1 MPKSLGF
8 LGILC
13 ITGVGVFCHVTSVL
27 AATYYVSAN
36 GNDSNP
42 GTSSQPWATLQKAAD
57 TVRAGDTVFVN
68 DGNYRGLQISTSGA
82 QASPITFKAYAQN
95 ALINS
100 GGPTGDGIRLQN
112 VSYITIEGFRL
123 QNFSERCIAARGATP
138 EAPMHGNVVRGNI
151 CRNAASDGFYLSE
164 FADGLVEKNE
174 IYDSGLA
181 DLTHGIYL
189 ANAGS
194 KNTIIRGNLLSGTSG
209 FQTNADLSIGG
220 DGLVTGLVLENNT
233 IVNSTGNGIWLDGVQ
248 NSLIQNNL
256 IYGSG
261 HHAFRAGQVDGA
273 QGPKNLK
280 IVNNTFLAGSSG
292 AAIKLTE
299 DGGGHI
305 IFNNILLVDSGG
317 ETSITTGNTNF
328 QSNANVVSNSF
339 SSNGGSTIRTLA
351 QWQAAGYDGNSIL
364 SSAASLFLNP
374 SAADYHLKAGAPAIN
389 AGLAS
394 LGTASAP
401 EADIAGAP
409 RPQGAAFDIGA
420 YEYYQGNPP
429 LAPAAPKNL
438 RLR

>member
-1 MPKSLGF
+1 MNAHLGF
-8 LGILC
+8 SRILFLIC
-13 ITGVGVFCHVTSVL
+13 AGVFCHVASGW

-42 GTSSQPWATLQKAAD
+42 GTSAQPWATLQKATD
-57 TVRAGDTVFVN
+57 TVRAGDTVWVT
-68 DGNYRGLQISTSGA
+68 DGNYTGCQISTSGT
-82 QASPITFKAYAQN
+82 QESPITFKAYGQN

-112 VSYITIEGFRL
+112 VNYITLEGFKL
-123 QNFSERCIAARGATP
+123 QGFSERCIAARGATP
-138 EAPMHGNVVRGNI
+138 EAPMHGNIIRGNI
-151 CRNAASDGFYLSE
+151 CRNAASDGYYLSE
-164 FADGLVEKNE
+164 FGDGLVEKNE

-220 DGLVTGLVLENNT
+220 DGLVTGLVLENNI
-233 IVNSTGNGIWLDGVQ
+233 IVDSTGNGIWLDGVQ

-280 IVNNTFLAGSSG
+280 IINNTFLAGSSG

-305 IFNNILLVDSGG
+305 IFNNILLVDPGG

-339 SSNGGSTIRTLA
+339 SSNSGSTVTTFA
-351 QWQAAGYDGNSIL
+351 QWQAAGHDANSIL
-364 SSAASLFLNP
+364 SSAAALFQNP
-374 SAADYHLKAGAPAIN
+374 SADDYHLKAGAPAIN

-401 EADIAGAP
+401 VADITGVP
-409 RPQGAAFDIGA
+409 RPQGSGFDIGA
-420 YEYYQGNPP
+420 YEYPHTTDT
-429 LAPAAPKNL
+429 PAAPS
-438 RLR
+438 RLRVR